1 MACSYES
8 ETRSTVATKG
18 GVTFRHDTTRHD
30 TTRHDTTRSI
40 DRWDGCATEPR
51 TMQSHERYSNTNGV
65 RGFHTERVSWCGWG
79 RRDDRSI
86 DGMRNGETETNTSAV
101 AFDATL
107 IGVERAPSHLF
118 QLRVRGPP
126 KFGDGLGSEEWFA
139 HTLQESETRSID
151 RFGTLHE
158 SETKA
163 RTRTK
168 RTRQRKQP
176 RPSANTETAGSAIA
190 NSNSNC
196 KTTLSKTSLVLV
208 TTADDLIQLLTDDC
222 ALDCSVVVV
231 GGVGNDNA
239 NANDNAND
247 NNSRDVHGT
256 EPTPPRYGA
265 VRSRLACRPSL
276 RAKPLRYGTV
286 LDRKDSYY
294 RRKQYTTST
303 MRMEKE
309 RTTGTAVR
317 NGASMPCRS

>member
-1 MACSYES
+1 
-8 ETRSTVATKG
+8 
-18 GVTFRHDTTRHD
+18 
-30 TTRHDTTRSI
+30 
-40 DRWDGCATEPR
+40 
-51 TMQSHERYSNTNGV
+51 MQSHERYSNTNGV

-231 GGVGNDNA
+231 GGVGNDNG
-239 NANDNAND
+239 
-247 NNSRDVHGT
+247 NNSTGVH
-256 EPTPPRYGA
+256 
-265 VRSRLACRPSL
+265 
-276 RAKPLRYGTV
+276 
-286 LDRKDSYY
+286 
-294 RRKQYTTST
+294 
-303 MRMEKE
+303 
-309 RTTGTAVR
+309 
-317 NGASMPCRS
+317 